1 VTIAKAL
8 RRAVPFFVRR
18 GVVVVGGEAAF
29 ATAAE
34 LAEAHEAPSYTVMLT
49 TEPGG
54 ARAMF
59 IVDGPA
65 IAYLLEG
72 SLGGDGTM
80 LPELDPE
87 GLSPAQRAVITR
99 VAELMVTT
107 MSEGMDR
114 AIGVGL
120 VSLPAGPEATATG
133 GPMVALTLT
142 LTEVDEETGE
152 EQAHGNVTL
161 AISQHALSAV
171 HSRPADRAREPDQRL
186 VKTLEQTEVEVVA
199 ELGRMQISLGQL
211 AALEIG
217 STLRLAVPVK
227 GAIAVRVDQRVLFK
241 AQPTAVGTQLA
252 VRLTSRW
259 EDSPQKM
266 ESDSNVA

>member
-1 VTIAKAL
+1 
-8 RRAVPFFVRR
+8 
-18 GVVVVGGEAAF
+18 
-29 ATAAE
+29 
-34 LAEAHEAPSYTVMLT
+34 
-49 TEPGG
+49 
-54 ARAMF
+54 
-59 IVDGPA
+59 
-65 IAYLLEG
+65 
-72 SLGGDGTM
+72 
-80 LPELDPE
+80 
-87 GLSPAQRAVITR
+87 
-99 VAELMVTT
+99 
-107 MSEGMDR
+107 
-114 AIGVGL
+114 
-120 VSLPAGPEATATG
+120 
-133 GPMVALTLT
+133 MVALTLT

-152 EQAHGNVTL
+152 EQAHGNVPL